1 MTASIKAKLQNY
13 SVWKTN
19 INTFRVSEFNKQNID
34 LILNKIVYKC
44 DKKNYLHAGYCLS
57 TYLHF

>member
-44 DKKNYLHAGYCLS
+44 DKKNYLHAG
-57 TYLHF
+57 